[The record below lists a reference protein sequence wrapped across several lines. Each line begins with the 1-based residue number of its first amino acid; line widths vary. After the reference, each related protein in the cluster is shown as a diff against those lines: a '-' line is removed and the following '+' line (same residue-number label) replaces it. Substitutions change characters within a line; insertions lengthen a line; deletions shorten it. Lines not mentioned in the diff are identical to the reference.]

1 MKTSNVSEYFFI
13 ACDRIHQIIDEL
25 YESLHDE
32 EGTALLSSDQ
42 IEESMEGVKNAVYQ
56 ELDLIKSI
64 VEEYESRSKA

>member
-1 MKTSNVSEYFFI
+1 MKTSKVSEYFYI
-13 ACDRIHQIIDEL
+13 ACDRIHQVIDEL

-32 EGTALLSSDQ
+32 EGNALLSSDQ

>member
-1 MKTSNVSEYFFI
+1 MKTSKVSEYFYI

>member
-1 MKTSNVSEYFFI
+1 MKTSKVSEYFYI

-32 EGTALLSSDQ
+32 EGIALLSSDQ